1 MKVLKENMLPQKSIK
16 IIFVFIVLSGT
27 TFLSLAQ
34 DNSQTPP
41 VVSSSNPNIVLILAD
56 DFGYSSLNSYSVD
69 HDLVRTPHKDRIT
82 DKALKLIGREVSIS
96 STSLPNN
103 LPITLKQKFTK

>member
-1 MKVLKENMLPQKSIK
+1 MKVLKINMLPQKSIK
-16 IIFVFIVLSGT
+16 VIFVFIILSGT

-56 DFGYSSLNSYSVD
+56 DFGYSSLNSYGAD
-69 HDLVRTPHKDRIT
+69 QDLISTPHIDRIAY
-82 DKALKLIGREVSIS
+82 KALELIGREVSMS
-96 STSLPNN
+96 STSIPNN
-103 LPITLKQKFTK
+103 LPIPRK